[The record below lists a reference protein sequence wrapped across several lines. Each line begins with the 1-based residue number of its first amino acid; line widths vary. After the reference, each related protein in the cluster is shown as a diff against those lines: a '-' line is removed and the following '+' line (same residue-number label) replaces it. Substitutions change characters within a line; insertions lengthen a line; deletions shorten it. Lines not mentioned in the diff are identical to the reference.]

1 MSRIDPV
8 TPERMSDEQRR
19 LYDSISSGPRGG
31 VRGPLAIWLHRPGL
45 AAPAQELGAYCR
57 YGSSLDARLS
67 ELAIITLGSLW
78 DAGYEWSAH
87 KPLALAAGVAPEV
100 VDAIGRKETPRFER
114 EDEQLVYDFV
124 TALSVGR
131 DVTEPLFRRVLEG
144 LGRDGLIDLTGIVG
158 YYTFISMTI
167 KVFDIQPGPRP

>member
-1 MSRIDPV
+1 M
-8 TPERMSDEQRR
+8 
-19 LYDSISSGPRGG
+19 
-31 VRGPLAIWLHRPGL
+31 
-45 AAPAQELGAYCR
+45 
-57 YGSSLDARLS
+57 
-67 ELAIITLGSLW
+67 
-78 DAGYEWSAH
+78 
-87 KPLALAAGVAPEV
+87 
-100 VDAIGRKETPRFER
+100 
-114 EDEQLVYDFV
+114 